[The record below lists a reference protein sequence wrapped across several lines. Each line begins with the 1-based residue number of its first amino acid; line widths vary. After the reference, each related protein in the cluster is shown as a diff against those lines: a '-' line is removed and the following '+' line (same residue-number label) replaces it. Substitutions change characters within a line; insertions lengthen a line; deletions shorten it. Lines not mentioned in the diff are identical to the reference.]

1 MQTRALFSIVRAV
14 GYVVVLL
21 MVAAII
27 YAGTTGILYWS
38 GIGV

>member
-1 MQTRALFSIVRAV
+1 MQGWIVPLKIF

-21 MVAAII
+21 MILAMVYAAFTSIR
-27 YAGTTGILYWS
+27 YWS